1 MSVRA
6 DILAGRAVILVNI
19 QDTIDKQLRTIR
31 SKMRVFSNSLSEI
44 GGDLFRGGVA
54 GTFAAFFPV
63 KQFVDFQDSI
73 LFLQSKLR
81 NTKVDI
87 VELEAYIRK
96 LGRTTSFTSKQV
108 AETAAVL
115 AQAGLDEKLRPAI
128 LPTLDLARSERV
140 EPDVA
145 GRILANVLSS
155 FDLAAEK
162 AQETA
167 SKLATAA
174 RLGTTDLV
182 LLGESLKYNVT
193 TFRQLNI
200 PLEDALGMI
209 TMLSNA
215 GMRGS
220 LAGTS
225 LNTAFGELVTKT
237 KELAKVGSGVYIT
250 EQDIAEPLRVL
261 VKLKAAMSELSATE
275 QQETLRKL
283 FNIRGAR
290 GIGGQTIQDLKTLDD
305 ITKEIRNSTDEAR
318 QGAILMDSRL
328 GGVFRRASS
337 ALEEFSI
344 SLGQTTEGPLTTF
357 GTSIQ
362 RLFDS
367 LAVLTQQNSR
377 LGQAILFTPPAV
389 LATSAAFL
397 LLSTTISKV
406 IMLFSP
412 LLGVNKMFFTSLAA
426 IVGVNVKALK
436 GMFNYVGFIN
446 AAINKTL
453 ETQKKVANSIKQVQD
468 KIGKF
473 QASARTRTT
482 SLEQRNQNKLAQLDR
497 SFADKRVAVQRE
509 SNQKIDEIS
518 KKNRVAAAELSKKQ
532 RDERTKLKDRLK
544 KTENEL
550 TQNVVNNAKEAQK
563 AQQMQ
568 IKQQNSYD
576 KQLFALQNKQYK
588 ERIKLSADY
597 KTELKS
603 ILSEISQVRSQ
614 AAKTDMLMLTKAG
627 AKLREKQA
635 TLEKQAST
643 LVKGEKKKQIALAK
657 NQAKELVALQGQQT
671 QAFSRY
677 ANKSLSAEQNLLK
690 AQDALQKA
698 KVNNAVR
705 IARMDKI
712 QQKTL
717 QVARE
722 KAGLTP
728 GTFLAGT
735 YGKSPDSLK
744 RANDIESKLL
754 MKQGVQRRNLLN
766 RNNAVEAQLA
776 QRVRKSQAKLNAD
789 LKLEKSKQPKGFLGF
804 LTKERSDFNL
814 IPDLVAGLGKLESGL
829 TGVKNI
835 ITGATKVDWVRG
847 LYGTLKGSISLIKG
861 VFSGLVKIASIPF
874 RLSGLIAI
882 GEFLLLFGDK
892 IPVVREA
899 LGSLGA
905 AFAGAFANIGQTIKN
920 TGAGFSEVF
929 GGLTEIFNGE
939 IDPGLRS
946 ISFGFNMVGESIRE
960 GLAKTWRDFLTEIEP
975 GATMIRNAIVGVI
988 AVFNQL
994 LSVIGTLFGTAVGG
1008 AGLAITADKS
1018 LVETMQSMFSPENFQ
1033 AFFAHIVGFI
1043 ESIGSSLVSVIGM
1056 AASALAALGR
1066 GFAAMLRYLPGTE
1079 DSVAALDPQTA
1090 TRNELLDE
1098 QDSIRAAIQG
1108 ITRSGGQITPE
1119 LAGRLQE
1126 IEAKLATMPDPLIA
1140 FLDDAQKKIKEAADK
1155 ARETIGTMTDSI
1167 VPMNDLEKEFGRIT
1181 TEGLPS
1187 PSLPDDIT
1195 QGITDE
1201 FTDIGF
1207 ADKMDPLLNL
1217 GPEFGNLLNNLE
1229 EYNKLFPQLDESAMK
1244 PDLNP
1249 EWLKR
1254 VAQMQGTGQIIKS
1267 IVGGYEQSRAQR
1279 MQLQVNKLDEER
1291 NELLQGIKDGIE
1303 NQEPAVFGP

>member
-397 LLSTTISKV
+397 LLSTMISKV

-468 KIGKF
+468 KINKF

-497 SFADKRVAVQRE
+497 AFADKRVAVQRE
-509 SNQKIDEIS
+509 SNQKINEIS
-518 KKNRVAAAELSKKQ
+518 KKYQAAAANLSQRQIDEQVRTRTAIQQNETELSQ
-532 RDERTKLKDRLK
+532 TVID
-544 KTENEL
+544 
-550 TQNVVNNAKEAQK
+550 NAKRAQK

-568 IKQQNSYD
+568 IKQQ
-576 KQLFALQNKQYK
+576 
-588 ERIKLSADY
+588 
-597 KTELKS
+597 KS
-603 ILSEISQVRSQ
+603 FGVQAKNLRKNQLSEQTKLASDYYKLLSDKANEITQVRQQ
-614 AAKTDMLMLTKAG
+614 AAGAG
-627 AKLREKQA
+627 ALGRTAEFKRLQDLEARLQQEYTN
-635 TLEKQAST
+635 TLDE
-643 LVKGEKKKQIALAK
+643 EKKKQLALSK
-657 NQAKELVALQGQQT
+657 KHAKELVVLQNQQS
-671 QAFSRY
+671 QAFAKY
-677 ANKSLSAEQNLLK
+677 ANRALKSEQSLLK
-690 AQDALQKA
+690 AQEALQKA
-698 KVNNAVR
+698 RIVNA
-705 IARMDKI
+705 ARLDRLNKR
-712 QQKTL
+712 QQAAL
-717 QVARE
+717 QAARE
-722 KAGLTP
+722 RAGLTP
-728 GTFLAGT
+728 GSFVAGT
-735 YGKSPDSLK
+735 YGKAPSALNT
-744 RANDIESKLL
+744 ANDIENKLL
-754 MKQGVQRRNLLN
+754 KKQADQRKSLLE
-766 RNNAVEAQLA
+766 RNNAVEARLA
-776 QRVRKSQAKLNAD
+776 QRVRKSQAKLNTD

-814 IPDLVAGLGKLESGL
+814 IPDLVAGLGKLKSGL

-847 LYGTLKGSISLIKG
+847 LYATLKGSISLIKG
-861 VFSGLVKIASIPF
+861 VFSGLVKVASIPF

-882 GEFLLLFGDK
+882 GEFLMLFGDK

-905 AFAGAFANIGQTIKN
+905 AFAGAFANIGQTIKD
-920 TGAGFSEVF
+920 TGAGFREIF
-929 GGLTEIFNGE
+929 GGLTEIFNGQ

-1126 IEAKLATMPDPLIA
+1126 IEAQLATMPDPLIA

-1155 ARETIGTMTDSI
+1155 ARGTIGTMTKSI
-1167 VPMNDLEKEFGRIT
+1167 VPMNELEKEFGRIT

-1187 PSLPDDIT
+1187 PSLPDNIT
-1195 QGITDE
+1195 EGIMDE

-1244 PDLNP
+1244 PDLSP

>member
-155 FDLAAEK
+155 YDIAAEK

-174 RLGTTDLV
+174 RLGTTDLI

-237 KELAKVGSGVYIT
+237 KELAKIGVFLT
-250 EQDIAEPLRVL
+250 EEDIAQPLSVL
-261 VKLKAAMSELSATE
+261 IKLKAALGELSAPE

-426 IVGVNVKALK
+426 IVGVNVKAAKSTIDKLRFSLIDLQK
-436 GMFNYVGFIN
+436 TS
-446 AAINKTL
+446 AAKF
-453 ETQKKVANSIKQVQD
+453 
-468 KIGKF
+468 KIPF
-473 QASARTRTT
+473 LAS
-482 SLEQRNQNKLAQLDR
+482 
-497 SFADKRVAVQRE
+497 
-509 SNQKIDEIS
+509 
-518 KKNRVAAAELSKKQ
+518 LSKM
-532 RDERTKLKDRLK
+532 DTGF
-544 KTENEL
+544 T
-550 TQNVVNNAKEAQK
+550 
-563 AQQMQ
+563 
-568 IKQQNSYD
+568 
-576 KQLFALQNKQYK
+576 
-588 ERIKLSADY
+588 
-597 KTELKS
+597 
-603 ILSEISQVRSQ
+603 
-614 AAKTDMLMLTKAG
+614 
-627 AKLREKQA
+627 REFP
-635 TLEKQAST
+635 S
-643 LVKGEKKKQIALAK
+643 
-657 NQAKELVALQGQQT
+657 
-671 QAFSRY
+671 
-677 ANKSLSAEQNLLK
+677 
-690 AQDALQKA
+690 
-698 KVNNAVR
+698 
-705 IARMDKI
+705 
-712 QQKTL
+712 
-717 QVARE
+717 
-722 KAGLTP
+722 
-728 GTFLAGT
+728 FLAGLQRPLLALIALFT
-735 YGKSPDSLK
+735 RLQDAVDNLTGRGMSRALSIIPAARTAYRFQRPTTATDSPRPGFSSG
-744 RANDIESKLL
+744 RGL
-754 MKQGVQRRNLLN
+754 MV
-766 RNNAVEAQLA
+766 
-776 QRVRKSQAKLNAD
+776 
-789 LKLEKSKQPKGFLGF
+789 
-804 LTKERSDFNL
+804 
-814 IPDLVAGLGKLESGL
+814 PDLDIAGRSLSTAFWVDWSREYPRIMDNTGRDLSNAFWVEFSRQYPRITQDAGKGLAVAFGSELPKTIDGTYRQTGPEFGDMRPDAVGGTGLDDIVKGMLRAAAAPFRAIFSAIKTGAVGLKNVVSAGLRLDWIKGAYITFTKIGSAIKFISSGL
-829 TGVKNI
+829 L
-835 ITGATKVDWVRG
+835 R
-847 LYGTLKGSISLIKG
+847 
-861 VFSGLVKIASIPF
+861 IASIPF

-882 GEFLLLFGDK
+882 GEFLFLFGDK

-899 LGSLGA
+899 LGSLGT
-905 AFAGAFANIGQTIKN
+905 AFAGAFANIGQTIKD

-929 GGLTEIFNGE
+929 GGLTEIFNGQ

-1126 IEAKLATMPDPLIA
+1126 IETQLATMPDPLIA

-1155 ARETIGTMTDSI
+1155 ARGTIGTMTESI

-1217 GPEFGNLLNNLE
+1217 GPEFGNLLGNLE

-1254 VAQMQGTGQIIKS
+1254 VAQIQGTGQIIKS